1 MKLDWNKIKKIKA
14 SFQFTKS
21 FQFFLIFSWNPFSQ
35 EDTQNNLNFFS
46 DEIKIS
52 IEDFIGTFFQRIY
65 GLFYKKK
72 ERTLIF
78 PAYSFGRQTSVG
90 IIASSQRE
98 WIFFVYSAHIPKTHH
113 KTYVDSYSFCLSDVD
128 LSRLQWNI
136 NSNPKIFFLHFRLKK
151 DFHLFRFLRNTDFT
165 HKNCLHHRLRTI
177 FTF

>member
-1 MKLDWNKIKKIKA
+1 MNSFFDKI
-14 SFQFTKS
+14 
-21 FQFFLIFSWNPFSQ
+21 N
-35 EDTQNNLNFFS
+35 
-46 DEIKIS
+46 IS
-52 IEDFIGTFFQRIY
+52 MEDFIETFLSTSTAFST
-65 GLFYKKK
+65 KK
-72 ERTLIF
+72 ERTPIF
-78 PAYSFGRQTSVG
+78 PAHSFGRQTSVG

-151 DFHLFRFLRNTDFT
+151 DFHLSRFLRNTDFT